1 MQYLVIDMFS
11 SVDMTGACA
20 ASSRL
25 MWSLFLPFNVIFHRA
40 NGPANVINIWFM
52 EQGQNCCMLNKNPG
66 LKYRFVS
73 SLLRLSFKIG
83 QQNLQIIIF
92 NGFYSVTGK
101 QDRCKNIKVMRMEL
115 QYF

>member
-1 MQYLVIDMFS
+1 MMQYLVIDMSS

-25 MWSLFLPFNVIFHRA
+25 MWSLFLPFNVILHRA
-40 NGPANVINIWFM
+40 NGPANVIKIWFM
-52 EQGQNCCMLNKNPG
+52 EQGQNCCMLNKSQNCCVLNKSSG

-73 SLLRLSFKIG
+73 SLLRLSFKIE
-83 QQNLQIIIF
+83 QL
-92 NGFYSVTGK
+92 
-101 QDRCKNIKVMRMEL
+101 KVMRMEL